1 MTISRSLQWIGATLV
16 LLVLVGLNYD
26 FDSEAGMRMNASL
39 DDPLSQGLRGYWK
52 LDEGTGT
59 STTADASGNA
69 NTLSMTG
76 PPTWTTGTIGP
87 YAMDFSGSGQYLSVA
102 DPASGVLDFV
112 DGADFTLTGWF
123 NRDLFA
129 ADHTIVAKKTDQTT
143 NAGYVIWI
151 DNSGGTDYLNFEI
164 SDGTDTYSV
173 ASATD
178 FSATGW
184 HNFAA
189 VWDDSNGM
197 YLYIDGGLNG
207 STTTSTS
214 SIGSLANAN
223 AFRIGAE
230 SDAGV
235 PFDGKLDDIR
245 VYGSVLS
252 ADEVAK
258 LYQTTAPTQ
267 PVDTGLVGHWTF
279 DGPDIQGTT
288 AIDRSSFGN
297 NGTMTGTTKTI
308 GKLGQGLNF
317 NGTSQYVNITGL
329 SLPDWQSVSG
339 YTISLWVK
347 NFPDNLQGRVIFEMW
362 NSGDNNKR
370 IHLSS
375 NNYVPYQRLEVVTG
389 REYSSREGYISGYEY
404 ASVNDTL
411 EWHHLAIEANSAE
424 LTLFYNGSEVD
435 SDTTISTYGSFTFD
449 SMRIGGGASDYNGN
463 ASVSYAEALVDD
475 VRIYNRKLS
484 IIEILNLYNQG
495 K

>member
-102 DPASGVLDFV
+102 SPASGVLDFV

-151 DNSGGTDYLNFEI
+151 DNNGGTDYLNFEI

-223 AFRIGAE
+223 AFRVGAE

-245 VYGSVLS
+245 VYGSALS
-252 ADEVAK
+252 AGEVAK

-279 DGPDIQGTT
+279 DGPDIAGTT
-288 AIDRSSFGN
+288 ALDRSSFGN
-297 NGTMTGTTKTI
+297 NGTITGAVPAK
-308 GKLGQGLNF
+308 GKLGQGMSFDGTGDYASALALNVTNF
-317 NGTSQYVNITGL
+317 S
-329 SLPDWQSVSG
+329 
-339 YTISLWVK
+339 ISLWVK
-347 NFPDNLQGRVIFEMW
+347 SAVVPGTSSISSLVKNRDRQFEIRW
-362 NSGDNNKR
+362 D
-370 IHLSS
+370 SS
-375 NNYVPYQRLEVVTG
+375 AGNE
-389 REYSSREGYISGYEY
+389 
-404 ASVNDTL
+404 
-411 EWHHLAIEANSAE
+411 
-424 LTLFYNGSEVD
+424 
-435 SDTTISTYGSFTFD
+435 TTFGITSPVGVYYGVS
-449 SMRIGGGASDYNGN
+449 IGGISANTWYHLVGTWDGTTMNAYNNGTLSGSLIPGTSPDTSGANVFEIGRNDNFGGYVN
-463 ASVSYAEALVDD
+463 ATLDD
-475 VRIYNRKLS
+475 IRVYNRALS
-484 IIEILNLYNQG
+484 VAEVNALYG
-495 K
+495 AGR

>member
-1 MTISRSLQWIGATLV
+1 MRFSLPRVFQWSVIV
-16 LLVLVGLNYD
+16 LVLVALVGINYN
-26 FDSEAGMRMNASL
+26 FDSEAGMRMNAPL
-39 DDPLSQGLRGYWK
+39 EDPFSQSLRGYWK

-87 YAMDFSGSGQYLSVA
+87 SAMDFSGSGQYLSVA

-123 NRDLFA
+123 SRDLFA

-151 DNSGGTDYLNFEI
+151 DNNGGTDYLNFEI

-173 ASATD
+173 ASATN

-189 VWDDSNGM
+189 VWDDSSGM

-235 PFDGKLDDIR
+235 PFDGKIDDIR
-245 VYGSVLS
+245 VYGYPLS
-252 ADEVAK
+252 ASDVLK
-258 LYQTTAPTQ
+258 LYQTTAPAQ

-279 DGPDIQGTT
+279 DGPDTDPISGI
-288 AIDRSSFGN
+288 ARDRSNSGN
-297 NGTMTGTTKTI
+297 SGTFTSAYLKPAI
-308 GKLGQGLNF
+308 GKLGQALRSD
-317 NGTSQYVNITGL
+317 GTDWEYPTLSSFTNLEMGIGDMTVAMWIKLEAVDGSGIDYLFSKGGVSQEGYSIYHDVGIYNSLVANVRTQSGSDTYYVASDTIYLVGEWRHVAVVFDRN
-329 SLPDWQSVSG
+329 SG
-339 YTISLWVK
+339 
-347 NFPDNLQGRVIFEMW
+347 VIFYVDGVSHGKDGVGVYDGTDITNASAEVAFGG
-362 NSGDNNKR
+362 NTNGSLNIRGSYDDIRVYNR
-370 IHLSS
+370 VLSS
-375 NNYVPYQRLEVVTG
+375 G
-389 REYSSREGYISGYEY
+389 
-404 ASVNDTL
+404 
-411 EWHHLAIEANSAE
+411 
-424 LTLFYNGSEVD
+424 
-435 SDTTISTYGSFTFD
+435 
-449 SMRIGGGASDYNGN
+449 
-463 ASVSYAEALVDD
+463 
-475 VRIYNRKLS
+475 
-484 IIEILNLYNQG
+484 EIANLYNQQ